1 MANSKINFLKR
12 FIIFQFAFLFIF
24 SKVQNLK
31 KSYKDFYKRI
41 KFIAKLSKIS
51 QQKLELI
58 ENNSNNIFILIFS
71 LYFLSSLFALLFNSG
86 LGKHISG
93 MFTIIMAII
102 YCNPVTTIKKN
113 FESHKYSR
121 DDWKNYV
128 PSLEFCLI
136 AAVGIIMTLTSFQ
149 IDNNEVEEGDNAPKK
164 KV

>member
-12 FIIFQFAFLFIF
+12 LIIFQFAFLFIYT
-24 SKVQNLK
+24 KVQNLN

-41 KFIAKLSKIS
+41 KYIAKLSKIS
-51 QQKLELI
+51 SKNLELI

-71 LYFLSSLFALLFNSG
+71 IYFISSLFAVLNSDF
-86 LGKHISG
+86 GKHISG
-93 MFTIIMAII
+93 MLTIIMAII
-102 YCNPVTTIKKN
+102 YCNPAITIKKN
-113 FESHKYSR
+113 FENVKYRR

-136 AAVGIIMTLTSFQ
+136 AAAGLIMTLTPFQ
-149 IDNNEVEEGDNAPKK
+149 KDNDDVEEDNNPKK

>member
-12 FIIFQFAFLFIF
+12 LIIFQFAFLFIV
-24 SKVQNLK
+24 SKVQNLS

-41 KFIAKLSKIS
+41 KYIAKLSKIS
-51 QQKLELI
+51 SKNLELI

-71 LYFLSSLFALLFNSG
+71 IYFISSLFAVLNSDF
-86 LGKHISG
+86 GKHISG
-93 MFTIIMAII
+93 MLTIIMAII
-102 YCNPVTTIKKN
+102 YCNPAITIKKN
-113 FESHKYSR
+113 FENVKYRR

-136 AAVGIIMTLTSFQ
+136 ATAGLIMILTIFQ
-149 IDNNEVEEGDNAPKK
+149 KDNDDIEEDNNPKK